1 MINEI
6 GASGD
11 DNRRRITA
19 EFERAAEGFAGRTR
33 GRFDDLGAVEF
44 SQVRSP
50 GVVAEV
56 GAGTGHFLS
65 LFEGAASRL
74 LALDLTFGMLAR
86 ARADHPELD
95 LLQCDGNHL
104 PLADGSIDLVCS
116 AQMLHH
122 VERPVP
128 ILKEMARV
136 AKSNVLIVDQVA
148 TERYEEIAARHALE
162 MVRDPSHAATRP
174 PSAYRIMLTAAGLE
188 ILDEKIVEG
197 EQRLSKWMWPGEFP
211 DERIAAV
218 RHFIEEH
225 GHETGM
231 EFRRTDSDDWAFTRR
246 RIMLLASRA

>member
-1 MINEI
+1 M
-6 GASGD
+6 D
-11 DNRRRITA
+11 DQARDARDRITT
-19 EFERAAEGFAGRTR
+19 EFERAAHGFAERTK
-33 GRFDDLGAVEF
+33 GRFDDLDVVEF
-44 SQVRSP
+44 SHVRPSDT
-50 GVVAEV
+50 VAEV

-65 LFEGAASRL
+65 LFEGAAARL
-74 LALDLTFGMLAR
+74 LALDLTFGMLTHAR
-86 ARADHPELD
+86 SDHPQLELVVS
-95 LLQCDGNHL
+95 DGNRL

-136 AKSNVLIVDQVA
+136 AGPEGKVLIVDQA
-148 TERYEEIAARHALE
+148 STERYEEILARHELE

-174 PSAYRIMLTAAGLE
+174 PSAFRIMFTAAGLE
-188 ILDEKIVEG
+188 ITDEKIVEA

-218 RHFIEEH
+218 RRFIEEH

-231 EFRRTDSDDWAFTRR
+231 EFRKVGDDWAFTRR
-246 RIMLLASRA
+246 RIMLLAQS